1 MDKSFKKFS
10 ILLMSACTIVF
21 LSNANI
27 VEARPFVWNNK
38 QIPRMSPVS
47 SDYFIMGNAVATKE
61 QCVKYLLKNN
71 PKPALSVSPQQLV
84 EYYYEEGSRE
94 GIKPDI
100 AFAQALHETGYFRY
114 GGSVEARQNNF
125 CGLGTVGGGMRGAW
139 FPNSQIGVRAHIQH
153 ILAYASTKRPSTNIV
168 DPRYRLVTT
177 TRNFGQARTW
187 TDLDG
192 KWAVPGYGYGE
203 KILKIHQDILEEQ
216 R

>member
-1 MDKSFKKFS
+1 MKKSFKNYS
-10 ILLMSACTIVF
+10 IVF
-21 LSNANI
+21 MSLCVTLIVCSSSNS
-27 VEARPFVWNNK
+27 VESRPFVWNNRP
-38 QIPRMSPVS
+38 QTLTPAS
-47 SDYFIMGNAVATKE
+47 SDYFIMGDAVATKE
-61 QCVKYLLKNN
+61 QCIRYLLKNN
-71 PKPALSVSPQQLV
+71 PNPALTVSPEQLV

-114 GGSVEARQNNF
+114 GGSVVATQNNF
-125 CGLGTVGGGMRGAW
+125 CGLGTVGGGAKGAW
-139 FPNSQIGVRAHIQH
+139 FPNSQMGVRAHIQH
-153 ILAYASTKRPSTNIV
+153 ILAYSSTKPPSTNIV

-203 KILKIHQDILEEQ
+203 KILKIHNDILEE
-216 R
+216 